1 MSFIFI
7 GSAYPQQISK
17 EDSSGEPDYITNE
30 ILRLESIRLS
40 KHQSFI
46 AGLDQLEGDLSK
58 MSDYQICHF
67 QFLRAYQTAF
77 AGNSTQ
83 AVSDLEKIIPL
94 CDDLRARIR
103 IHALIA
109 NITAIAGDYLKAS
122 EHVDDAIQNA
132 EQTSDLKSKFIAYS
146 GASVVYNLLDQKE
159 LSVKYSELLYNLE
172 PNDENLCRVQYSKHM
187 YHLDGDQNAPNLDSI
202 VQISNQCRDSGN
214 LLYAQSIVL
223 DSIKRALSNQKNYS
237 LQRTLIEDLVA
248 DMRAEILL
256 TPYKNI
262 LVNFKAI
269 EAKLAYLNG
278 NLEAAVAHG
287 LETIELNENLGIT
300 EQLIMALE
308 VMENVAKSKG
318 DYVSSY
324 DYLHQKNEAELKM
337 YDQSQAKQMAFMTV
351 KHSNLAKVFEI
362 EQLNRQKEVLELEK
376 QLAKQEA
383 NNQRLV
389 ILLILTLLGFM
400 AMWLVR
406 IKKKHDYFKGV
417 SEIDHLTK
425 VLTRKAFE
433 EQVSELLVKCQEL
446 KKPLNLAIVDL
457 DHFKK
462 VNDTHGHL
470 IGDWVLK
477 NVVYAIKELVEEN
490 MIIARLG
497 GEEFCV
503 VLPMVDCDAMTQ
515 KLEAMR
521 HAIETLDCS
530 ESGVELSVTAS
541 FGFTSTVTSGYSLPM
556 LLTHADVALF
566 EAKKQGRNQ
575 VVKFKSVQM
584 KKQS

>member
-1 MSFIFI
+1 MSFVLLC
-7 GSAYPQQISK
+7 PQITLAQADP
-17 EDSSGEPDYITNE
+17 DSTGEPPHLTEE
-30 ILRLESIRLS
+30 ILRLENIRLS
-40 KHQSFI
+40 NHNEFI
-46 AGLDQLEGDLSK
+46 AGLDLLENKLSQ
-58 MSDYQICHF
+58 MSAYQVCHY

-77 AGNSTQ
+77 AGESLQ

-103 IHALIA
+103 IDALIS
-109 NITAIAGDYLKAS
+109 NISAISGDYKKAS
-122 EHVDDAIQNA
+122 YHVDNAIQNA
-132 EQTSDLKSKFIAYS
+132 EQTVDKKSKLIAYS

-159 LSVKYSELLYNLE
+159 LSVKYSELHYNLE
-172 PNDENLCRVQYSKHM
+172 PNDENLCRVQYSKNM
-187 YHLDGDQNAPNLDSI
+187 YHLDGDQDAPDLETILEIAKN
-202 VQISNQCRDSGN
+202 CKESGN
-214 LLYAQSIVL
+214 ALYAQSIVL
-223 DSIKRALSNQKNYS
+223 DNIKRTLSSGGMAAGEMAY
-237 LQRTLIEDLVA
+237 IADLVES
-248 DMRAEILL
+248 MKAEIDA

-262 LVNFKAI
+262 KVNFKAI
-269 EAKLAYLNG
+269 EAKIAYLVG
-278 NLEAAVAHG
+278 DYEEAMVHG
-287 LETIELNENLGIT
+287 EKTISLNENLGYT

-308 VMENVAKSKG
+308 VLENISKSRG
-318 DYVSSY
+318 DFVKSY
-324 DYLHQKNEAELKM
+324 DYLNRKNEAELKM

-376 QLAKQEA
+376 KLAKQET

-400 AMWLVR
+400 ALWLVR

-433 EQVSELLVKCQEL
+433 EQVKVQLNYCQDHKL
-446 KKPLNLAIVDL
+446 PIQMAIMDL

-477 NVVYAIKELVEEN
+477 NVVYAIKEFVEED
-490 MIIARLG
+490 MILARLG
-497 GEEFCV
+497 GEEFCIV
-503 VLPMVDCDAMTQ
+503 FPKVECDVMEA
-515 KLEAMR
+515 KLEQMR
-521 HAIETLDCS
+521 SAVETLDCD
-530 ESGVELSVTAS
+530 ESGAELSVTAS
-541 FGFTSTVTSGYSLPM
+541 FGYTSSITSGYSLPL

-575 VVKFKSVQM
+575 VIKFKTIQRVN
-584 KKQS
+584 KD

>member
-1 MSFIFI
+1 M
-7 GSAYPQQISK
+7 
-17 EDSSGEPDYITNE
+17 EN
-30 ILRLESIRLS
+30 L
-40 KHQSFI
+40 
-46 AGLDQLEGDLSK
+46 
-58 MSDYQICHF
+58 
-67 QFLRAYQTAF
+67 
-77 AGNSTQ
+77 
-83 AVSDLEKIIPL
+83 IPN
-94 CDDLRARIR
+94 CEDLRVRIR
-103 IHALIA
+103 VNALIA
-109 NITAIAGDYLKAS
+109 NIAVIGGDYIKAS
-122 EHVDDAIQNA
+122 NNIDLVIQNA
-132 EQTSDLKSKFIAYS
+132 EQTSDVTSKLLAYS
-146 GASVVYNLLDQKE
+146 VAAIVYNLLDQRE
-159 LSVKYSELLYNLE
+159 LGVKYSQLLYNLE
-172 PNDENLCRVQYSKHM
+172 PSEKNLCHLHYSSNVH
-187 YHLDGDQNAPNLDSI
+187 HLDKDNPPIDFSK
-202 VQISNQCRDSGN
+202 ISSMSEQCRASGN
-214 LLYAQSIVL
+214 LLYSQFIVL
-223 DSIKRALSNQKNYS
+223 DNIKWKLTQEQIDPATMDEIRQTLEALNDEISSSPYQNILGIFAAVKAKYHWLNGETESAEQRALKSIQLNQ
-237 LQRTLIEDLVA
+237 
-248 DMRAEILL
+248 
-256 TPYKNI
+256 
-262 LVNFKAI
+262 
-269 EAKLAYLNG
+269 
-278 NLEAAVAHG
+278 
-287 LETIELNENLGIT
+287 NLGIT

-308 VMENVAKSKG
+308 VLENVAKSKG

-324 DYLHQKNEAELKM
+324 DYLNQKNEAELKM

-389 ILLILTLLGFM
+389 ILLILTLVGFM

-433 EQVSELLVKCQEL
+433 EQVSELLVKCQEQE
-446 KKPLNLAIVDL
+446 KPMNLAIVDL
-457 DHFKK
+457 DHFKN

-503 VLPMVDCDAMTQ
+503 VIPMVDCEAMAA
-515 KLEAMR
+515 KLETMR
-521 HAIETLDCS
+521 RAIETLDCS

-541 FGFTSTVTSGYSLPM
+541 FGYTSSVTSGYSLPM

-575 VVKFKSVQM
+575 VVKFNNIHRK
-584 KKQS
+584 

>member
-1 MSFIFI
+1 MLFLCVFPLLII
-7 GSAYPQQISK
+7 AQENKLQPL
-17 EDSSGEPDYITNE
+17 GEPQYITDE
-30 ILRLESIRLS
+30 LLRLESLRLNDPKAFS
-40 KHQSFI
+40 E
-46 AGLDQLEGDLSK
+46 GLEALGFDQIK
-58 MSDYQICHF
+58 MSSYQQCHYT
-67 QFLRAYQTAF
+67 FLKSYQKAF
-77 AGNSTQ
+77 KGES
-83 AVSDLEKIIPL
+83 LEAIELMENLIPN
-94 CDDLRARIR
+94 CEDLRVRIR
-103 IHALIA
+103 VNALIA
-109 NITAIAGDYLKAS
+109 NIAVIGGDYIKAS
-122 EHVDDAIQNA
+122 NNIDLVIQNA
-132 EQTSDLKSKFIAYS
+132 EQTSDVTSKLLAYS
-146 GASVVYNLLDQKE
+146 VAAIVYNLLDQRE
-159 LSVKYSELLYNLE
+159 LGVKYSQLLYNLE
-172 PNDENLCRVQYSKHM
+172 PSEKNLCHLHYSSNVH
-187 YHLDGDQNAPNLDSI
+187 HLDKDNPPIDFSK
-202 VQISNQCRDSGN
+202 ISSMSEQCRASGN
-214 LLYAQSIVL
+214 LLYSQFIVL
-223 DSIKRALSNQKNYS
+223 DNIKWKLTQEQIDPATMDEIRQTLEALNDEISSSPYQNILGIFAAVKAKYHWLNGETESAEQRALKSIQLNQ
-237 LQRTLIEDLVA
+237 
-248 DMRAEILL
+248 
-256 TPYKNI
+256 
-262 LVNFKAI
+262 
-269 EAKLAYLNG
+269 
-278 NLEAAVAHG
+278 
-287 LETIELNENLGIT
+287 NLGIT

-308 VMENVAKSKG
+308 VLENVAKSKG

-324 DYLHQKNEAELKM
+324 DYLNQKNEAELKM

-389 ILLILTLLGFM
+389 ILLILTLVGFM

-433 EQVSELLVKCQEL
+433 EQVSELLVKCQEQE
-446 KKPLNLAIVDL
+446 KPMNLAIVDL
-457 DHFKK
+457 DHFKN

-503 VLPMVDCDAMTQ
+503 VIPMVDCEAMAA
-515 KLEAMR
+515 KLETMR
-521 HAIETLDCS
+521 RAIETLDCS

-541 FGFTSTVTSGYSLPM
+541 FGYTSSVTSGYSLPM

-575 VVKFKSVQM
+575 VVKFNNIHRK
-584 KKQS
+584 